1 VPLENV
7 RSGIRG
13 RLRTLLWN
21 LRIDRAA
28 LALALCSVPFGIAI
42 TESFLFLAFA
52 ARLARIVQRR
62 AAVSFP
68 QTFWFWLIWAGL
80 EILSW
85 CFSPDLRA
93 GRGEMRHLFLL
104 AVVFLTLPA
113 LDEIRYQAAVWRGMF
128 VAATISST
136 FLVGKFLFRLVHY
149 SREISASPDP
159 SAYLRTGG
167 LIDHWMIYGT
177 IEIVVFAGLLG
188 FWDLFPEKRK
198 TWLPAYALNGLA
210 IALSM
215 TRMLWVC
222 SILLLG
228 IDLAW
233 RRSKWVWIV
242 PVLPLAFFF
251 VAPGVLRTRIS
262 ESFRPDYYSNAE
274 RIQMLRVGWKM
285 VKDSPLTGVGPGRVE
300 GLYRDY
306 LSPSEPVPAYY
317 GHLHNNVVELAAE
330 FGLPVVTAALTFVV
344 GLWIELYKRWKAADD
359 RETRFLC
366 RTSILGLVGFLTA
379 GLFDYTYGH
388 SLGLILVSFAV
399 LTPLLTASS
408 PSRNEAPAIT
418 NNTKR
423 S

>member
-1 VPLENV
+1 M
-7 RSGIRG
+7 
-13 RLRTLLWN
+13 
-21 LRIDRAA
+21 
-28 LALALCSVPFGIAI
+28 
-42 TESFLFLAFA
+42 
-52 ARLARIVQRR
+52 
-62 AAVSFP
+62 
-68 QTFWFWLIWAGL
+68 WAGL

-104 AVVFLTLPA
+104 TVVFLTLPA
-113 LDEIRYQAAVWRGMF
+113 LDEIRYQTAVWRGMF
-128 VAATISST
+128 VAATLSST
-136 FLVGKFLFRLVHY
+136 VLVGRFLFRLVHY
-149 SREISASPDP
+149 SREISAAPDP

-177 IEIVVFAGLLG
+177 IEIVIFAGLLA
-188 FWDLFPEKRK
+188 FWDLFPEQRK
-198 TWLPAYALNGLA
+198 AWLPAYALNGLA

-222 SILLLG
+222 SVLLLG

-242 PVLPLAFFF
+242 PLLPLAFFF
-251 VAPGVLRTRIS
+251 IAPGVLRTRMR
-262 ESFRPDYYSNAE
+262 ESLRPGYYSNAE

-300 GLYRDY
+300 GLYRNY

-330 FGLPVVTAALTFVV
+330 FGLPVVAAALAFVV
-344 GLWIELYKRWKAADD
+344 ALWNELYKQWKAADD

-399 LTPLLTASS
+399 LTPLLTTSS
-408 PSRNEAPAIT
+408 PSRNEAPAGT